1 MNRAVTPVLL
11 LTGYLGSGK
20 TTLLNRILSNKKGIK
35 FAVIVNDIGE
45 VNIDANLIAQ
55 GGIVGEGDDSLVP
68 LQNGCICCT
77 LKMDL
82 VQQLSDLVQE
92 QRFDYIVIEASGICE
107 PAPIA
112 QTITVY
118 PQMYP
123 NLATKGIARLD
134 SVVTVVDALR
144 LRDEFAGGNDLCQ
157 KQHAEDD
164 LASLVI
170 QQVEFCN
177 TILLNKASEV
187 TPHELDHIKAILREL
202 QPKAEIITCDYCD
215 VDLNK
220 LVHANAFDF
229 NKVATSARWIEAVEG
244 DDEEEEQH
252 EHEHEHEHEH
262 DVNPH
267 VWVSISKNIEEVS
280 NIAKELS
287 AFDPNHASEYEANAD
302 AYIAKLE
309 NLRTEM
315 HAALDNVNN
324 KDIITFH
331 EAFPYFAEEFNLNI
345 AGVIEVEPDSEP
357 SAKEV
362 ENIISIINEKNIKA
376 LFTEP
381 QYSSKIADTIAKET
395 GASIYTL
402 DPIVTGDANEDAYDD
417 YIVKMQEN
425 LNTLKEAL
433 K

>member
-1 MNRAVTPVLL
+1 M
-11 LTGYLGSGK
+11 K
-20 TTLLNRILSNKKGIK
+20 TTLTKILTIIIVTSLFLTGCNNSAKYNNSTESNNKLTIVTSFYPMYISTLNIVKDIPNVEVLNMTTPQTGCLHDYSLSTKDLKTLSNADILIINGAGMES
-35 FAVIVNDIGE
+35 FLDDVIDE
-45 VNIDANLIAQ
+45 Y
-55 GGIVGEGDDSLVP
+55 
-68 LQNGCICCT
+68 
-77 LKMDL
+77 
-82 VQQLSDLVQE
+82 SDLK
-92 QRFDYIVIEASGICE
+92 IIEAS
-107 PAPIA
+107 
-112 QTITVY
+112 
-118 PQMYP
+118 
-123 NLATKGIARLD
+123 KGI
-134 SVVTVVDALR
+134 
-144 LRDEFAGGNDLCQ
+144 DLI
-157 KQHAEDD
+157 EDTEHD
-164 LASLVI
+164 DHT
-170 QQVEFCN
+170 EDHD
-177 TILLNKASEV
+177 
-187 TPHELDHIKAILREL
+187 HEDH
-202 QPKAEIITCDYCD
+202 D
-215 VDLNK
+215 
-220 LVHANAFDF
+220 
-229 NKVATSARWIEAVEG
+229 
-244 DDEEEEQH
+244 
-252 EHEHEHEHEH
+252 H

-402 DPIVTGDANEDAYDD
+402 DPIVTGDANEGAYDD

-433 K
+433 KW

>member
-1 MNRAVTPVLL
+1 MKSKLTKILTIVFAASML
-11 LTGYLGSGK
+11 LTGCNNSAESNNSIESNNKLTIVTSFYPMYISTLNIVKDIPDVEVINMTAPQTGCLHDYSLSTKDLK
-20 TTLLNRILSNKKGIK
+20 TLSSADI
-35 FAVIVNDIGE
+35 FVINGAGMESFLDDV
-45 VNIDANLIAQ
+45 ID
-55 GGIVGEGDDSLVP
+55 EY
-68 LQNGCICCT
+68 
-77 LKMDL
+77 
-82 VQQLSDLVQE
+82 SDLK
-92 QRFDYIVIEASGICE
+92 IIEASNGISL
-107 PAPIA
+107 I
-112 QTITVY
+112 
-118 PQMYP
+118 
-123 NLATKGIARLD
+123 
-134 SVVTVVDALR
+134 
-144 LRDEFAGGNDLCQ
+144 
-157 KQHAEDD
+157 EDTD
-164 LASLVI
+164 
-170 QQVEFCN
+170 
-177 TILLNKASEV
+177 
-187 TPHELDHIKAILREL
+187 
-202 QPKAEIITCDYCD
+202 
-215 VDLNK
+215 
-220 LVHANAFDF
+220 
-229 NKVATSARWIEAVEG
+229 
-244 DDEEEEQH
+244 
-252 EHEHEHEHEH
+252 H

>member
-1 MNRAVTPVLL
+1 MKTKLTKILTIVFAASML
-11 LTGYLGSGK
+11 LTGCNNSAE
-20 TTLLNRILSNKKGIK
+20 SNKSIESNNKLTIVTSFYPMYISTLNIVK
-35 FAVIVNDIGE
+35 DIPDVEVINMTAPQTGCLHDYSLSTKDLKTLSSADIFVINGAGME
-45 VNIDANLIAQ
+45 SFLDDVID
-55 GGIVGEGDDSLVP
+55 EY
-68 LQNGCICCT
+68 
-77 LKMDL
+77 
-82 VQQLSDLVQE
+82 SDLK
-92 QRFDYIVIEASGICE
+92 IIEASNGISL
-107 PAPIA
+107 I
-112 QTITVY
+112 
-118 PQMYP
+118 
-123 NLATKGIARLD
+123 
-134 SVVTVVDALR
+134 
-144 LRDEFAGGNDLCQ
+144 
-157 KQHAEDD
+157 EDTD
-164 LASLVI
+164 
-170 QQVEFCN
+170 
-177 TILLNKASEV
+177 
-187 TPHELDHIKAILREL
+187 
-202 QPKAEIITCDYCD
+202 
-215 VDLNK
+215 
-220 LVHANAFDF
+220 
-229 NKVATSARWIEAVEG
+229 
-244 DDEEEEQH
+244 
-252 EHEHEHEHEH
+252 H

-302 AYIAKLE
+302 AYISKLE

-417 YIVKMQEN
+417 YIIKMQEN

>member
-1 MNRAVTPVLL
+1 M
-11 LTGYLGSGK
+11 K
-20 TTLLNRILSNKKGIK
+20 TTLTKILTIIIVTSMFLTGCNNSAKSNNSTEPNNKLTIVTSFYPMYISTLNIVKDIPNVEVINMTAPQTGCLHDYSLSTKDLKTLSSADI
-35 FAVIVNDIGE
+35 FVINGAGMESFLDDV
-45 VNIDANLIAQ
+45 ID
-55 GGIVGEGDDSLVP
+55 EY
-68 LQNGCICCT
+68 
-77 LKMDL
+77 
-82 VQQLSDLVQE
+82 SDLK
-92 QRFDYIVIEASGICE
+92 IIEASNGISL
-107 PAPIA
+107 I
-112 QTITVY
+112 
-118 PQMYP
+118 
-123 NLATKGIARLD
+123 
-134 SVVTVVDALR
+134 
-144 LRDEFAGGNDLCQ
+144 
-157 KQHAEDD
+157 ED
-164 LASLVI
+164 
-170 QQVEFCN
+170 
-177 TILLNKASEV
+177 T
-187 TPHELDHIKAILREL
+187 DH
-202 QPKAEIITCDYCD
+202 D
-215 VDLNK
+215 
-220 LVHANAFDF
+220 
-229 NKVATSARWIEAVEG
+229 
-244 DDEEEEQH
+244 

-362 ENIISIINEKNIKA
+362 ENIISIINEKNIKT

-381 QYSSKIADTIAKET
+381 QYSSKIAETIAKET

>member
-1 MNRAVTPVLL
+1 MKTKLTKILTIVFAASML
-11 LTGYLGSGK
+11 LTGCNNSAESNNSIESNNKLTIVTSFYPMYISTLNIVKDIPDVEVINMTAPQTGCLHDYSLSTKDLK
-20 TTLLNRILSNKKGIK
+20 TLSSADI
-35 FAVIVNDIGE
+35 FVINGAGMESFLDDV
-45 VNIDANLIAQ
+45 ID
-55 GGIVGEGDDSLVP
+55 EY
-68 LQNGCICCT
+68 
-77 LKMDL
+77 
-82 VQQLSDLVQE
+82 SDLK
-92 QRFDYIVIEASGICE
+92 IIEASNGISL
-107 PAPIA
+107 I
-112 QTITVY
+112 
-118 PQMYP
+118 
-123 NLATKGIARLD
+123 
-134 SVVTVVDALR
+134 
-144 LRDEFAGGNDLCQ
+144 
-157 KQHAEDD
+157 ED
-164 LASLVI
+164 
-170 QQVEFCN
+170 
-177 TILLNKASEV
+177 T
-187 TPHELDHIKAILREL
+187 DH
-202 QPKAEIITCDYCD
+202 D
-215 VDLNK
+215 
-220 LVHANAFDF
+220 
-229 NKVATSARWIEAVEG
+229 
-244 DDEEEEQH
+244 
-252 EHEHEHEHEH
+252 EHEH

-425 LNTLKEAL
+425 LITLKEAL

>member
-1 MNRAVTPVLL
+1 M
-11 LTGYLGSGK
+11 K
-20 TTLLNRILSNKKGIK
+20 TTLTKILTIIILVSLFLTGCNNSAKSNNSTESNNKLTIVTSFYPMYISTLNIVKDIPNVEVLNMTTSQTGCLHDYSLSTKDLKTLSNADILIINGAGMES
-35 FAVIVNDIGE
+35 FLDDVID
-45 VNIDANLIAQ
+45 
-55 GGIVGEGDDSLVP
+55 
-68 LQNGCICCT
+68 
-77 LKMDL
+77 KY
-82 VQQLSDLVQE
+82 SDLK
-92 QRFDYIVIEASGICE
+92 IIEAS
-107 PAPIA
+107 
-112 QTITVY
+112 
-118 PQMYP
+118 
-123 NLATKGIARLD
+123 KGI
-134 SVVTVVDALR
+134 
-144 LRDEFAGGNDLCQ
+144 DLI
-157 KQHAEDD
+157 EDTEHD
-164 LASLVI
+164 DHT
-170 QQVEFCN
+170 EDHD
-177 TILLNKASEV
+177 
-187 TPHELDHIKAILREL
+187 HEDH
-202 QPKAEIITCDYCD
+202 D
-215 VDLNK
+215 
-220 LVHANAFDF
+220 
-229 NKVATSARWIEAVEG
+229 
-244 DDEEEEQH
+244 
-252 EHEHEHEHEH
+252 H

-302 AYIAKLE
+302 
-309 NLRTEM
+309 
-315 HAALDNVNN
+315 N

>member
-1 MNRAVTPVLL
+1 MKTKLTKILTIVFAASML
-11 LTGYLGSGK
+11 LTGCNNSAESNNSIESNNKLTIVTSFYPMYISTLNIVKDIPDVEVINMTAPQTGCLHDYSLSTKDLK
-20 TTLLNRILSNKKGIK
+20 TLSSADI
-35 FAVIVNDIGE
+35 FVINGAGMESFLDDV
-45 VNIDANLIAQ
+45 ID
-55 GGIVGEGDDSLVP
+55 EY
-68 LQNGCICCT
+68 
-77 LKMDL
+77 
-82 VQQLSDLVQE
+82 SDLK
-92 QRFDYIVIEASGICE
+92 IIEASNGISL
-107 PAPIA
+107 I
-112 QTITVY
+112 
-118 PQMYP
+118 
-123 NLATKGIARLD
+123 
-134 SVVTVVDALR
+134 
-144 LRDEFAGGNDLCQ
+144 
-157 KQHAEDD
+157 ED
-164 LASLVI
+164 
-170 QQVEFCN
+170 
-177 TILLNKASEV
+177 T
-187 TPHELDHIKAILREL
+187 DH
-202 QPKAEIITCDYCD
+202 D
-215 VDLNK
+215 
-220 LVHANAFDF
+220 
-229 NKVATSARWIEAVEG
+229 
-244 DDEEEEQH
+244 
-252 EHEHEHEHEH
+252 EHEH

-395 GASIYTL
+395 GSSIYTL

>member
-1 MNRAVTPVLL
+1 MKTKLTKILTIVFAASML
-11 LTGYLGSGK
+11 LTGCNNSAESNNSIESNNKLTIVTSFYPMYISTLNIVKDIPDVEVINMTAPQTGCLHDYSLSTKDLK
-20 TTLLNRILSNKKGIK
+20 TLSSADI
-35 FAVIVNDIGE
+35 FVINGAGMESFLDDV
-45 VNIDANLIAQ
+45 ID
-55 GGIVGEGDDSLVP
+55 EY
-68 LQNGCICCT
+68 
-77 LKMDL
+77 
-82 VQQLSDLVQE
+82 SDLK
-92 QRFDYIVIEASGICE
+92 IIEASNGISL
-107 PAPIA
+107 I
-112 QTITVY
+112 
-118 PQMYP
+118 
-123 NLATKGIARLD
+123 
-134 SVVTVVDALR
+134 
-144 LRDEFAGGNDLCQ
+144 
-157 KQHAEDD
+157 EDTD
-164 LASLVI
+164 
-170 QQVEFCN
+170 
-177 TILLNKASEV
+177 
-187 TPHELDHIKAILREL
+187 
-202 QPKAEIITCDYCD
+202 
-215 VDLNK
+215 
-220 LVHANAFDF
+220 
-229 NKVATSARWIEAVEG
+229 
-244 DDEEEEQH
+244 
-252 EHEHEHEHEH
+252 H

-417 YIVKMQEN
+417 YVVKMQEN

>member
-1 MNRAVTPVLL
+1 MKSKLSKLL
-11 LTGYLGSGK
+11 LLVLTTSLLFIGCTNTNNSTNSQSDNELNIVTSFYPMYISTLNIVKDIPNVNVTNMTKAQTGCLHDYQLTPQDLK
-20 TTLLNRILSNKKGIK
+20 TLETADIL
-35 FAVIVNDIGE
+35 VINGAGMESFLDDV
-45 VNIDANLIAQ
+45 ID
-55 GGIVGEGDDSLVP
+55 EY
-68 LQNGCICCT
+68 
-77 LKMDL
+77 
-82 VQQLSDLVQE
+82 SDLK
-92 QRFDYIVIEASGICE
+92 IIEASNGISL
-107 PAPIA
+107 I
-112 QTITVY
+112 
-118 PQMYP
+118 
-123 NLATKGIARLD
+123 
-134 SVVTVVDALR
+134 
-144 LRDEFAGGNDLCQ
+144 
-157 KQHAEDD
+157 ED
-164 LASLVI
+164 
-170 QQVEFCN
+170 
-177 TILLNKASEV
+177 T
-187 TPHELDHIKAILREL
+187 DH
-202 QPKAEIITCDYCD
+202 D
-215 VDLNK
+215 
-220 LVHANAFDF
+220 
-229 NKVATSARWIEAVEG
+229 
-244 DDEEEEQH
+244 
-252 EHEHEHEHEH
+252 EHEH

>member
-1 MNRAVTPVLL
+1 MKGKLTKILTIVFATSML
-11 LTGYLGSGK
+11 LTGCNNSAE
-20 TTLLNRILSNKKGIK
+20 SNKSIESNNKLTIVTSFYPMYISTLNIVK
-35 FAVIVNDIGE
+35 DIPDVEVINMTAPQTGCLHDYSLSTKDLKTLSSADIFVINGAGME
-45 VNIDANLIAQ
+45 SFLDDVID
-55 GGIVGEGDDSLVP
+55 EY
-68 LQNGCICCT
+68 
-77 LKMDL
+77 
-82 VQQLSDLVQE
+82 SDLK
-92 QRFDYIVIEASGICE
+92 IIEASNGISL
-107 PAPIA
+107 I
-112 QTITVY
+112 
-118 PQMYP
+118 
-123 NLATKGIARLD
+123 
-134 SVVTVVDALR
+134 
-144 LRDEFAGGNDLCQ
+144 
-157 KQHAEDD
+157 ED
-164 LASLVI
+164 
-170 QQVEFCN
+170 
-177 TILLNKASEV
+177 T
-187 TPHELDHIKAILREL
+187 DH
-202 QPKAEIITCDYCD
+202 D
-215 VDLNK
+215 
-220 LVHANAFDF
+220 
-229 NKVATSARWIEAVEG
+229 
-244 DDEEEEQH
+244 
-252 EHEHEHEHEH
+252 EHEH

>member
-1 MNRAVTPVLL
+1 MKTKLTKILTIVFAASML
-11 LTGYLGSGK
+11 LTGCNNSAESNNSIESNNKLTIVTSFYPMYISTLNIVKDIPDVEVINMTAPQTGCLPDYSLSTKDLK
-20 TTLLNRILSNKKGIK
+20 TLSSADI
-35 FAVIVNDIGE
+35 FVINGAGMESFLDDV
-45 VNIDANLIAQ
+45 ID
-55 GGIVGEGDDSLVP
+55 EY
-68 LQNGCICCT
+68 
-77 LKMDL
+77 
-82 VQQLSDLVQE
+82 SDLK
-92 QRFDYIVIEASGICE
+92 IIEASNGISL
-107 PAPIA
+107 I
-112 QTITVY
+112 
-118 PQMYP
+118 
-123 NLATKGIARLD
+123 
-134 SVVTVVDALR
+134 
-144 LRDEFAGGNDLCQ
+144 
-157 KQHAEDD
+157 EDTD
-164 LASLVI
+164 
-170 QQVEFCN
+170 
-177 TILLNKASEV
+177 
-187 TPHELDHIKAILREL
+187 
-202 QPKAEIITCDYCD
+202 
-215 VDLNK
+215 
-220 LVHANAFDF
+220 
-229 NKVATSARWIEAVEG
+229 
-244 DDEEEEQH
+244 
-252 EHEHEHEHEH
+252 H

>member
-1 MNRAVTPVLL
+1 M
-11 LTGYLGSGK
+11 K
-20 TTLLNRILSNKKGIK
+20 TTLTKILTIIIVTSMFLTGCNNSAKSNNSTEPNNKLTIVTSFYPMYISTLNIVKDIPNVEVINMTAPQTGCLHDYSLSTKDLKTLSSADI
-35 FAVIVNDIGE
+35 FVINGAGMESFLDDV
-45 VNIDANLIAQ
+45 ID
-55 GGIVGEGDDSLVP
+55 EY
-68 LQNGCICCT
+68 
-77 LKMDL
+77 
-82 VQQLSDLVQE
+82 SDLK
-92 QRFDYIVIEASGICE
+92 IIEASNGISLIE
-107 PAPIA
+107 D
-112 QTITVY
+112 T
-118 PQMYP
+118 
-123 NLATKGIARLD
+123 D
-134 SVVTVVDALR
+134 H
-144 LRDEFAGGNDLCQ
+144 DEHD
-157 KQHAEDD
+157 
-164 LASLVI
+164 
-170 QQVEFCN
+170 
-177 TILLNKASEV
+177 
-187 TPHELDHIKAILREL
+187 
-202 QPKAEIITCDYCD
+202 
-215 VDLNK
+215 
-220 LVHANAFDF
+220 
-229 NKVATSARWIEAVEG
+229 
-244 DDEEEEQH
+244 
-252 EHEHEHEHEH
+252 HEHEH

>member
-1 MNRAVTPVLL
+1 MKTKLTKILTIVFAASML
-11 LTGYLGSGK
+11 LTGCNNSIESNNKLTIVTSFYPMYISTLNIVKDIPDVEVINMTAPQTGCLHDYSLSTKDLK
-20 TTLLNRILSNKKGIK
+20 TLSSADI
-35 FAVIVNDIGE
+35 FVINGAGMESFLDDV
-45 VNIDANLIAQ
+45 ID
-55 GGIVGEGDDSLVP
+55 EY
-68 LQNGCICCT
+68 
-77 LKMDL
+77 
-82 VQQLSDLVQE
+82 SDLK
-92 QRFDYIVIEASGICE
+92 IIEASNGISL
-107 PAPIA
+107 I
-112 QTITVY
+112 
-118 PQMYP
+118 
-123 NLATKGIARLD
+123 
-134 SVVTVVDALR
+134 
-144 LRDEFAGGNDLCQ
+144 
-157 KQHAEDD
+157 EDTD
-164 LASLVI
+164 
-170 QQVEFCN
+170 
-177 TILLNKASEV
+177 
-187 TPHELDHIKAILREL
+187 
-202 QPKAEIITCDYCD
+202 
-215 VDLNK
+215 
-220 LVHANAFDF
+220 
-229 NKVATSARWIEAVEG
+229 
-244 DDEEEEQH
+244 
-252 EHEHEHEHEH
+252 H

-402 DPIVTGDANEDAYDD
+402 DPIVTGDANENAYDD

>member
-1 MNRAVTPVLL
+1 MKTTLTKILTIIILVSL
-11 LTGYLGSGK
+11 LTGCNNSAKSNNSTESNNKLTIVTSFYPMYISTLNIVKDIPNVEVLNMTTSQTGCLHDYSLSTKDLK
-20 TTLLNRILSNKKGIK
+20 TLSNADILIINGAGMES
-35 FAVIVNDIGE
+35 FLDDVIDE
-45 VNIDANLIAQ
+45 Y
-55 GGIVGEGDDSLVP
+55 
-68 LQNGCICCT
+68 
-77 LKMDL
+77 
-82 VQQLSDLVQE
+82 SDLK
-92 QRFDYIVIEASGICE
+92 IIEAS
-107 PAPIA
+107 
-112 QTITVY
+112 
-118 PQMYP
+118 
-123 NLATKGIARLD
+123 KGI
-134 SVVTVVDALR
+134 
-144 LRDEFAGGNDLCQ
+144 DLI
-157 KQHAEDD
+157 EDTEHD
-164 LASLVI
+164 DHT
-170 QQVEFCN
+170 EDHD
-177 TILLNKASEV
+177 
-187 TPHELDHIKAILREL
+187 HEDH
-202 QPKAEIITCDYCD
+202 D
-215 VDLNK
+215 
-220 LVHANAFDF
+220 
-229 NKVATSARWIEAVEG
+229 
-244 DDEEEEQH
+244 
-252 EHEHEHEHEH
+252 H

-402 DPIVTGDANEDAYDD
+402 DPIVTGDANEGAYDD

-433 K
+433 KW

>member
-1 MNRAVTPVLL
+1 MKTKLTKILTIVFAASML
-11 LTGYLGSGK
+11 LTGCNNSAESNNSIESNNKLTIVTSFYPMYISTLNIVKDIPDVEVINMTAPQTGCLHDYSLSTKDLK
-20 TTLLNRILSNKKGIK
+20 TLSSADI
-35 FAVIVNDIGE
+35 FVINGAGMESFLDDV
-45 VNIDANLIAQ
+45 ID
-55 GGIVGEGDDSLVP
+55 EY
-68 LQNGCICCT
+68 
-77 LKMDL
+77 
-82 VQQLSDLVQE
+82 SDLK
-92 QRFDYIVIEASGICE
+92 IIEASNGISL
-107 PAPIA
+107 I
-112 QTITVY
+112 
-118 PQMYP
+118 
-123 NLATKGIARLD
+123 
-134 SVVTVVDALR
+134 
-144 LRDEFAGGNDLCQ
+144 
-157 KQHAEDD
+157 ED
-164 LASLVI
+164 
-170 QQVEFCN
+170 
-177 TILLNKASEV
+177 T
-187 TPHELDHIKAILREL
+187 DH
-202 QPKAEIITCDYCD
+202 D
-215 VDLNK
+215 
-220 LVHANAFDF
+220 
-229 NKVATSARWIEAVEG
+229 
-244 DDEEEEQH
+244 
-252 EHEHEHEHEH
+252 EHEH

-324 KDIITFH
+324 KNIITFH

>member
-1 MNRAVTPVLL
+1 MYISTLNIVKDIPNVEVLNMTTSQ
-11 LTGYLGSGK
+11 TGCLHDYSLSTKDLK
-20 TTLLNRILSNKKGIK
+20 TLSNADILIINGAGMES
-35 FAVIVNDIGE
+35 FLDDVIDE
-45 VNIDANLIAQ
+45 Y
-55 GGIVGEGDDSLVP
+55 
-68 LQNGCICCT
+68 
-77 LKMDL
+77 
-82 VQQLSDLVQE
+82 SDLK
-92 QRFDYIVIEASGICE
+92 IIEASNGISL
-107 PAPIA
+107 I
-112 QTITVY
+112 
-118 PQMYP
+118 
-123 NLATKGIARLD
+123 
-134 SVVTVVDALR
+134 
-144 LRDEFAGGNDLCQ
+144 
-157 KQHAEDD
+157 ED
-164 LASLVI
+164 
-170 QQVEFCN
+170 
-177 TILLNKASEV
+177 T
-187 TPHELDHIKAILREL
+187 DH
-202 QPKAEIITCDYCD
+202 D
-215 VDLNK
+215 
-220 LVHANAFDF
+220 
-229 NKVATSARWIEAVEG
+229 
-244 DDEEEEQH
+244 

-287 AFDPNHASEYEANAD
+287 AFDPNHANEYQDNANE
-302 AYIAKLE
+302 YIAKLE

>member
-1 MNRAVTPVLL
+1 MKTKLTKILTIVFAASML
-11 LTGYLGSGK
+11 LTGCNNSAESNNSIESNNKLTIVTSFYPMYISTLNIVKDIPDVEVINMTAPQTGCLHYYSLSTKDLK
-20 TTLLNRILSNKKGIK
+20 TLSSADI
-35 FAVIVNDIGE
+35 FVINGAGMESFLDDV
-45 VNIDANLIAQ
+45 ID
-55 GGIVGEGDDSLVP
+55 EY
-68 LQNGCICCT
+68 
-77 LKMDL
+77 
-82 VQQLSDLVQE
+82 SDLK
-92 QRFDYIVIEASGICE
+92 IIEASNGISL
-107 PAPIA
+107 I
-112 QTITVY
+112 
-118 PQMYP
+118 
-123 NLATKGIARLD
+123 
-134 SVVTVVDALR
+134 
-144 LRDEFAGGNDLCQ
+144 
-157 KQHAEDD
+157 ED
-164 LASLVI
+164 
-170 QQVEFCN
+170 
-177 TILLNKASEV
+177 T
-187 TPHELDHIKAILREL
+187 DH
-202 QPKAEIITCDYCD
+202 D
-215 VDLNK
+215 
-220 LVHANAFDF
+220 
-229 NKVATSARWIEAVEG
+229 
-244 DDEEEEQH
+244 
-252 EHEHEHEHEH
+252 EHEH